1 MIAIIVVIKIEKIN
15 VFKIF
20 GFSKSIIVLLIVSLI
35 KLNKTYNFVTPKR
48 ALIKLLSAPL
58 RDFTLKPLFIKSS
71 T

>member
-15 VFKIF
+15 VLKIF
-20 GFSKSIIVLLIVSLI
+20 GFSKSIIVLLNISLI
-35 KLNKTYNFVTPKR
+35 KSNKTYNFVTPKR

-58 RDFTLKPLFIKSS
+58 RDFTLKPFFNKSS